1 MLTIEKAREW
11 LRLDNSD
18 NDAIISGLID
28 SAVEYIELTT
38 GLSEADQENSTLAE
52 TAQKFLLTLWYDPQ
66 TAETDRLQRVIDNLL
81 KAITTTQL
89 GNTTNGG

>member
-38 GLSEADQENSTLAE
+38 GLSEAEQENSTLAE

-66 TAETDRLQRVIDNLL
+66 TAETDRLQRTIDNLL

>member
-1 MLTIEKAREW
+1 MLTIEEAREW

-18 NDAIISGLID
+18 NDDVISGLIT
-28 SAVEYIELTT
+28 SAVEYITLTT
-38 GLSEADQENSTLAE
+38 GLSETDQANSTLAE

-66 TAETDRLQRVIDNLL
+66 TAETDRLQRTIDNLL

-89 GNTTNGG
+89 GKTTNGG

>member
-18 NDAIISGLID
+18 NDAVISGLID
-28 SAVEYIELTT
+28 SAVEYITITT

-66 TAETDRLQRVIDNLL
+66 TAETDRLQRTIDNLL

>member
-1 MLTIEKAREW
+1 MLTIETAREW

-18 NDAIISGLID
+18 NDDVISGLID
-28 SAVEYIELTT
+28 SAVEYITLTT
-38 GLSEADQENSTLAE
+38 GLSKEDQAYSTLAE

-66 TAETDRLQRVIDNLL
+66 TAETDRLQRTIDNLL

>member
-1 MLTIEKAREW
+1 MLTIETAREW

-18 NDAIISGLID
+18 NDDVISGLID
-28 SAVEYIELTT
+28 SAVEYITLTT
-38 GLSEADQENSTLAE
+38 GLTATEQMASTLAE

-81 KAITTTQL
+81 KAITTTQRAV
-89 GNTTNGG
+89 G

>member
-38 GLSEADQENSTLAE
+38 GLSEADQEKSTLAE
-52 TAQKFLLTLWYDPQ
+52 TVQKFLLMLWYDPQ
-66 TAETDRLQRVIDNLL
+66 TAETDRLQRTIDNLL

>member
-1 MLTIEKAREW
+1 MLTIEEAREW

-18 NDAIISGLID
+18 NDDVISGLIT
-28 SAVEYIELTT
+28 SAVEYITLTT
-38 GLSEADQENSTLAE
+38 GLSETDQANSTLAE